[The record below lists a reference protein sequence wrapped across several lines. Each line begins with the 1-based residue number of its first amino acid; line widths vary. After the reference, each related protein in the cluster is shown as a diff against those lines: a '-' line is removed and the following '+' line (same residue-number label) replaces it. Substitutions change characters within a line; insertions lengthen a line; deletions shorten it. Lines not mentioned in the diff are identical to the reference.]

1 MEIITKLSG
10 MPNGTARVMDAEAVQ
25 LHRALVQRN
34 DENQT
39 PTRSQSFHGIPT
51 SPPMDRPNMASLKEP
66 GGFRRNY
73 LQNRA
78 DEAGV
83 PEEFRPKVWQSRIVD
98 YTLTLSLFEDYG
110 GKEHPSVEDTE
121 RHVTSNTKVFFALLK
136 ANVGPGALFLPQA
149 FQNGGYAVS
158 VIGILLLAVLAS
170 VCTLRLLAVRND
182 FGGKLTY
189 GEVLETAFSS
199 RIGKFA
205 VDVSIGLLQ
214 FGICTTYFIF
224 IGNLLQDVLCPG
236 SGEDLQTYVIF
247 IALQL
252 LIIVPLCWVRQVARL
267 AVTNILADVL
277 IIGCLVAI
285 ISYEVQH
292 MIQNPPTRALSA
304 GGQSVTDPQS
314 AIVAANSWDHI
325 LVYFGTACFV
335 FEGIGLVIPTKD
347 SMREKD
353 KFPQVFCLA
362 MFCIAVIFLLCGLGG
377 YFTFRGPNE
386 PKSIVLQDLPE
397 SPFWVVVSLAYAT
410 AVTFTFPFQFLPVIR
425 LIEAPLFGT
434 PVSNPPYSRKVL
446 KSLYRT
452 GIVISLAVIA
462 VKMRKKLEHFVS
474 LIGAFCGVPLSES
487 LWNKATNALLFI
499 FGVGVMIFCSA
510 INIYKICFASNF

>member
-199 RIGKFA
+199 RIG
-205 VDVSIGLLQ
+205 
-214 FGICTTYFIF
+214 
-224 IGNLLQDVLCPG
+224 N
-236 SGEDLQTYVIF
+236 GEDLQTYVIF

-474 LIGAFCGVPLSES
+474 LIGAFCGVPLAFIYPVMAHYTISES